1 MKAAVHS
8 SYGGPEVVHI
18 ADVPK
23 PEPGS
28 NDVLVRIRASSVN
41 AADWRLRRADP
52 WMVRLLFG
60 FFKPKNPILGVVFAG
75 EVEAIGNEVTK
86 YAKGDRLFG
95 WTGFKKLSGHAEHIA
110 LPQDGPFSLMPA
122 NMDFP
127 EAAAIPFGGGTALD
141 FLNKAAIQKGQ
152 QVLIYGASGAV
163 GTAAVQLARQ
173 MGAEVTGVCST
184 RNMELVRGLGAST
197 VLDHT
202 TNDLAAIHDRYDVV
216 FETVGKL
223 PFASCLHLLKPRGV
237 LILGSEMPGAALLRP
252 FKSKGGK
259 RPKIIHG
266 TAGQRSEDMHQL
278 KTLIERNE
286 LRAVIDTTYPIE
298 RIAEAHALAE
308 SGHKRGSVVITI
320 DR

>member
-1 MKAAVHS
+1 MKAAVHY

-18 ADVPK
+18 ADMPT
-23 PEPGS
+23 PAPDPGE
-28 NDVLVRIRASSVN
+28 VLVRIHASSVN

-75 EVEAIGNEVTK
+75 EVEALGKDVTK
-86 YAKGDRLFG
+86 YKKGDRLFG
-95 WTGFKKLSGHAEHIA
+95 WTGFKKLSGHAEYIT
-110 LPQDGPFSLMPA
+110 LPQHGPFSLMPT
-122 NMDFP
+122 NMDFT

-141 FLNKAAIQKGQ
+141 FLNKAAIRKGQ

-184 RNMELVRGLGAST
+184 RNIELVRSLGAAT
-197 VLDHT
+197 VLDYT
-202 TNDLAAIHDRYDVV
+202 KDDLKAIHDRYDVV

-223 PFASCLHLLKPRGV
+223 PYASCLRLLKPGGA
-237 LILGSEMPGAALLRP
+237 LILGSEMPADSLLRV

-259 RPKIIHG
+259 NPRIVQG
-266 TAGQRSEDMHQL
+266 TAGQRAEDMHHL

-286 LRAVIDTTYPIE
+286 LHAVIDTTYPIE

-308 SGHKRGSVVITI
+308 SGHKRGNVVVTMM
-320 DR
+320 

>member
-1 MKAAVHS
+1 MKAAVHY
-8 SYGGPEVVHI
+8 SYGGPEVVRM

-28 NDVLVRIRASSVN
+28 HEVLVHIRASSVN

-60 FFKPKNPILGVVFAG
+60 LFKPKNPILGVVFAG
-75 EVEAIGNEVTK
+75 EVEAIGKDVTK

-95 WTGFKKLSGHAEHIA
+95 WTGFKKLSGHAEYIT
-110 LPQDGPFSLMPA
+110 LPQDGPFSLMPT
-122 NMDFP
+122 NMDFVNS
-127 EAAAIPFGGGTALD
+127 AAIPFGGGTALD
-141 FLNKAAIQKGQ
+141 FLNKASIKKGQ

-184 RNMELVRGLGAST
+184 RNMDLVRGLGATT

-202 TNDLAAIHDRYDVV
+202 KDELAAIHDRYDVV

-223 PFASCLHLLKPRGV
+223 PFASCLRLLKPRGV

-259 RPKIIHG
+259 NPRIIQG
-266 TAGQRSEDMHQL
+266 TAGQRAEDMLHL

-286 LRAVIDTTYPIE
+286 LRAVIDTTYPLE

-308 SGHKRGSVVITI
+308 SGHKRGNVVITM
-320 DR
+320 DV